1 MAHDFPQNIIKK
13 MMSKLVIVLC
23 GLIWSLATFALSG
36 QAYMDR
42 FNKYYAWYQNIPI
55 TPSQEFLDFVKENAP
70 LSNKLRDKWLYELA
84 RTKDWNS
91 FNTYYQPSN
100 DINLACYKHLA
111 EFNSGQQKEALKNAI
126 PLWLSGN
133 SQPTPCNTLFDLLVK
148 SDDFDQNLI
157 TQRIALALEKRNVPL
172 ALYLLK
178 QYKTPH
184 LQEIK
189 ALTAVQQNSM
199 NISKL
204 DATGLNSY
212 FYLYGLKRMVSV
224 NMDKALLIWQQP
236 KTKKILNN
244 AQQQDFLAHIAL
256 YKAMRNHADALEWF
270 TKVKPQFYN
279 DVLLDWQIR
288 FALKNHDWQHVIE
301 LINDSKNKEIP
312 CWQYWLARS
321 LEEQGKKDQAIA
333 IYDSLSKN
341 RQYYGFL
348 ASIRLKKTPN
358 FENEKPITNFD
369 ALRPYQPLITQI
381 KTLYNSK
388 QSVQASRLLND
399 FISELPKDEA
409 SALVYWVDSDLQW
422 HGKSVYLSNNET
434 LNNQLALRFPLAYK
448 DIVKMYAKK
457 YSIAPE
463 FVYAIIRQESS
474 FREDAVSSAG
484 ARGLMQVM
492 PYTAKV
498 VSKADKIPYSD
509 QKQLFLSQKNINIG
523 VAYLQQLAKRFSN
536 HPVLVAAAYNAGPK
550 QVVYWLRTHP
560 PKEIDLWIE
569 TLPWQETR
577 NYLKNIM
584 AFYVVY
590 QYRLNQRPNL
600 SHFLAPL

>member
-1 MAHDFPQNIIKK
+1 MKKLIIA
-13 MMSKLVIVLC
+13 LY
-23 GLIWSLATFALSG
+23 GLSWSLSSFALSG

-42 FNKYYAWYQNIPI
+42 FNTYYAWYQNIPI
-55 TPSQEFLDFVKENAP
+55 TPSPAFLDFVKENAP
-70 LSNKLRDKWLYELA
+70 LSNKLREKWLYELA
-84 RTKDWNS
+84 RIKDWNS
-91 FNTYYQPSN
+91 YNTYYQPSK
-100 DINLACYKHLA
+100 DINLVCYKYLA
-111 EFNSGQQKEALKNAI
+111 EFNLGQQKEALKNAI
-126 PLWLSGN
+126 PLWLNGS
-133 SQPTPCNTLFDLLVK
+133 SQPKPCNTLFELLLK

-157 TQRIALALEKRNVPL
+157 TQRISLALDKRNVPL

-184 LQEIK
+184 QQQIQTLISI
-189 ALTAVQQNSM
+189 QQNPT
-199 NISKL
+199 NINKL
-204 DATGLNSY
+204 DAAELNSY
-212 FYLYGLKRMVSV
+212 FYLYGLKRMVSI
-224 NMDKALLIWQQP
+224 NMDKALLIWQEA
-236 KTKKILNN
+236 KTKKLLSD
-244 AQQQDFLAHIAL
+244 AQQQDFLAHLAL
-256 YKAMRNHADALEWF
+256 YKAMRNHDDSLEWF
-270 TKVKPQFYN
+270 AKVKPQFYN

-288 FALKNHDWQHVIE
+288 FALKNHDWPHVAE
-301 LINDSKNKEIP
+301 LINDSKNKETP

-321 LEEQGKKDQAIA
+321 LEEQGKKGQAIA
-333 IYDSLSKN
+333 IYESLAKS

-348 ASIRLKKTPN
+348 ASIRLKKTPS
-358 FENEKPITNFD
+358 FENEKPVTNFES
-369 ALRPYQPLITQI
+369 LRPYQPFINQV
-381 KTLYNSK
+381 KTLYNTK

-448 DIVKMYAKK
+448 DTVKMYAKK

-463 FVYAIIRQESS
+463 FVYAIIRQESG
-474 FREDAVSSAG
+474 FREDVVSTAG

-492 PYTAKV
+492 PYTARV
-498 VSKADKIPYSD
+498 VSKADKIPYND
-509 QKQLFLSQKNINIG
+509 QQQLFLSQKNINIG
-523 VAYLQQLAKRFSN
+523 VAYLQQLTKRFSN